1 MLRQSLTPLLFAI
14 GTLWLSLGLATDK
27 VEELTWD
34 SMMPQDFHFEA
45 LFEKY
50 NVEEMEDNDPKA
62 TEFMQEL
69 KSTWKAAPVVEKLA
83 GKLVKI
89 PGFVVPLDTK
99 DNKVS
104 SFFLVPYF
112 GACIHVPPPPAN
124 QMVYVTLAQG
134 QELPA
139 DSLYS
144 AVWATGRLGIAHTS
158 NELGD
163 AGYIMEKANIQEYK
177 EEEN

>member
-1 MLRQSLTPLLFAI
+1 MPHPVFSLLVLVLAMLTQPLA
-14 GTLWLSLGLATDK
+14 LAADK
-27 VEELTWD
+27 PEQLAWD
-34 SMMPQDFHFEA
+34 AMMPQDFHFEA

-50 NVEEMEDNDPKA
+50 KVEEMEDNDPRA
-62 TEFMQEL
+62 AEFMREL
-69 KSTWKAAPVVEKLA
+69 KSTWKAAPVVEDLA

-89 PGFVVPLDTK
+89 AGFVVPLDTK

-124 QMVYVTLAQG
+124 QMVYVTLAKG

-144 AVWATGRLGIAHTS
+144 AVWASGRLDIAHTS
-158 NELGD
+158 NDLGD
-163 AGYIMEKANIQEYK
+163 AGYIMEKASIQEYK
-177 EEEN
+177 EDEN